1 MFAARRQFD
10 GCGAAKG
17 RWIVVL
23 GAGWNVDDNGFGV
36 AANVNPILFAL
47 ACSRVAVQRSA
58 NGNSHSTGTTDASAS
73 GSFGIGHQ
81 GEAAL
86 RTEEFGDFGEKREPI
101 TLGFDKRGEGGK
113 TFLPLNIARHEAD
126 GFVAVGFNAAR
137 SVKRNGGVE
146 SDRARMKQVERP
158 DIERAAG
165 KVHTCWR
172 LRFDDHR
179 SDLDGWIFGRGSLT
193 EGAGKLK
200 KGKRKCQQKGNGSCG
215 TKKQECGKA
224 RSCALNYEPK
234 LRA

>member
-47 ACSRVAVQRSA
+47 ACSRVAVQRGA
-58 NGNSHSTGTTDASAS
+58 NGNGHGTGTTDASAS

-101 TLGFDKRGEGGK
+101 TLGFHEGGEGRK
-113 TFLPLNIARHEAD
+113 TFLPLNIARYEAD

-137 SVKRNGGVE
+137 SVKGNGSIE
-146 SDRARMKQVERP
+146 SDRARMKKVERP
-158 DIERAAG
+158 DIERAASE
-165 KVHTCWR
+165 VHSRWC

-179 SDLDGWIFGRGSLT
+179 SSLDVWIFR
-193 EGAGKLK
+193 
-200 KGKRKCQQKGNGSCG
+200 
-215 TKKQECGKA
+215 
-224 RSCALNYEPK
+224 
-234 LRA
+234 